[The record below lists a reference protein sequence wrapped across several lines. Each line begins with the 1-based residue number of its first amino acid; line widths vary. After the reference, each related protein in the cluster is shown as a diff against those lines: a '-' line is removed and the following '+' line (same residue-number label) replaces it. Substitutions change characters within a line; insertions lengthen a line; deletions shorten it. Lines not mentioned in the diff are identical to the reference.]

1 MQCFKDTETQTQL
14 KQLLSEGFSYDFL
27 LYSYYI

>member
-14 KQLLSEGFSYDFL
+14 KQPHSEGFSYNFL
-27 LYSYYI
+27 LFGYYI